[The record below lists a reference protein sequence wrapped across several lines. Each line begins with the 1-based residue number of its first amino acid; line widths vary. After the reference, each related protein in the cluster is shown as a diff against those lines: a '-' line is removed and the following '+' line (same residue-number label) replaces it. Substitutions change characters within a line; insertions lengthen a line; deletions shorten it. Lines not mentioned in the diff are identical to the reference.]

1 MPGTDLEAAVAFV
14 LEELP
19 QLPFLPE
26 LPGRG
31 SFADLSGRTTALLN
45 DLHVDLQPSGWRLTP
60 GPSIDGTRA
69 RDQLKRDLDALEE
82 RADAFPPPVIKVSSA
97 GPWTL
102 AALLELNRGER
113 ALADHGAVRDLTASL
128 AEGLRLHVEQVAK
141 RVPGARVVLQ
151 LDEPSLPAVLAARIR
166 TSSGV
171 ATLRAPQPQLALEH
185 LRTVIA
191 ATGYVIVHCCAAH
204 PPIDLIQRA
213 GAAALSLDA
222 TLLTPATDDALG
234 HAVEAGLGLL
244 LGCVPSTDVRLP
256 PVADTLLPVRRL
268 WQRTGLDPALLPET
282 VVITPTC
289 GLAGAT
295 PGYARK
301 ALQHCAQAA
310 GALGEEPL

>member
-1 MPGTDLEAAVAFV
+1 MPGTDVTGTVALVLEA
-14 LEELP
+14 LP

-31 SFADLSGRTTALLN
+31 SFADLAGRTAALLN

-60 GPSIDGTRA
+60 GPSGDEVRA

-82 RADAFPPPVIKVSSA
+82 RAEAFPPPVLKIAAA

-102 AALLELNRGER
+102 AAMLELNRGER

-128 AEGLRLHVEQVAK
+128 AEGLRLHVAEVAK

-185 LRTVIA
+185 LGTVIE
-191 ATGYVIVHCCAAH
+191 ATGYVIVHCCAPH
-204 PPIDLIQRA
+204 PPIELMQRA

-234 HAVEAGLGLL
+234 TAVEAGLGLL
-244 LGCVPSTDVRLP
+244 LGCVPSTDATLP

-268 WQRTGLDPALLPET
+268 WQRTGLDPTLLPET
-282 VVITPTC
+282 VVLTPTC

-295 PGYARK
+295 QGYART
-301 ALQHCAQAA
+301 ALQHCARAA